1 MSTPSDRRPTRRR
14 VLRGAGVAMA
24 LPWLEATAAR
34 GGAGEPP
41 MRALFVMNNL
51 GVLPGPFFPRETGP
65 GYALSPLLE
74 PLAARRD
81 DFTVVSGLSHPGVRG
96 GHSTENCFLTAA
108 RGPTQS
114 GFRNTISL
122 DQFAA
127 AAIGDLTRFPSLNLG
142 VNVDKA
148 NRSLAWTRDGV
159 LVPVE
164 DRPSRVFERLF
175 LAGPPADVARRRRSL
190 AERGSILD
198 AVIDE
203 TRRVARSV
211 GHADRRQ
218 LDRYATGLREA
229 ERRLHAEG
237 AWEDRPRPVP
247 PRGVP
252 EDVTDRTL
260 VFAGYDSMLAMA
272 GLALE
277 TDSTR
282 LVTLLVDAFATPP
295 FRLDGERLTLDDYHN
310 LSHHGQAADRVAQL
324 LEADRRQMTLLAGL
338 LDALADRRAGDGR
351 LLDRTIVLFGSNMGD
366 SNTHDNTNLPILL
379 AGGGFRH
386 GRHLAFDAFDNAPLS
401 NLFLSVLGR
410 LGVEAEAFGSST
422 GTLAG
427 LD

>member
-237 AWEDRPRPVP
+237 AWEDLPRPVP
-247 PRGVP
+247 PRGV
-252 EDVTDRTL
+252 
-260 VFAGYDSMLAMA
+260 
-272 GLALE
+272 
-277 TDSTR
+277 
-282 LVTLLVDAFATPP
+282 
-295 FRLDGERLTLDDYHN
+295 
-310 LSHHGQAADRVAQL
+310 
-324 LEADRRQMTLLAGL
+324 
-338 LDALADRRAGDGR
+338 
-351 LLDRTIVLFGSNMGD
+351 
-366 SNTHDNTNLPILL
+366 
-379 AGGGFRH
+379 
-386 GRHLAFDAFDNAPLS
+386 
-401 NLFLSVLGR
+401 
-410 LGVEAEAFGSST
+410 
-422 GTLAG
+422 
-427 LD
+427 